1 MKCPNCGAETS
12 ASKNCEYCNSELPQD
27 KPVVNITNNYYE
39 GTNNQ
44 NNESNAGKC
53 PKCGSVNIKFQREK
67 IGSVGKSQS
76 HKSAFSNTRNSNSV
90 RQNAYRTIGLCQN
103 CGHTW
108 DPDDDG
114 TSSIKKSWVF
124 WLIAILFWPISL
136 SIWFYKTPKIKL
148 EKKWRIIILAVVWV
162 LLFAI
167 SAFSPSEETGGIE
180 TTTQNTTVAE
190 SVTETSKNI
199 PTDEFSVI
207 NTFIEKYNEIATVQ
221 MTEGKEID
229 IHDKE
234 GGYYRTE
241 FRLNAFKDAVA
252 KQCKIGDATI
262 DIINT
267 KSAVSNDNNIR
278 IYLSTESIDIAEE
291 VFDVIARIVY
301 PTLTDAELAEAHEDL
316 RSGNSGNYF
325 KDISF
330 YYIQSY
336 NELFMD
342 NVMFDE

>member
-1 MKCPNCGAETS
+1 MIDWKFLDNEVYLYDGTFNGLLTIAFDCYVNKSIPSKIQTELNYLPNLLE
-12 ASKNCEYCNSELPQD
+12 
-27 KPVVNITNNYYE
+27 
-39 GTNNQ
+39 
-44 NNESNAGKC
+44 
-53 PKCGSVNIKFQREK
+53 NIK
-67 IGSVGKSQS
+67 I
-76 HKSAFSNTRNSNSV
+76 
-90 RQNAYRTIGLCQN
+90 
-103 CGHTW
+103 
-108 DPDDDG
+108 
-114 TSSIKKSWVF
+114 
-124 WLIAILFWPISL
+124 
-136 SIWFYKTPKIKL
+136 
-148 EKKWRIIILAVVWV
+148 
-162 LLFAI
+162 
-167 SAFSPSEETGGIE
+167 
-180 TTTQNTTVAE
+180 
-190 SVTETSKNI
+190 I
-199 PTDEFSVI
+199 PTDEFGVI

-252 KQCKIGDATI
+252 KQCKIGNATI

-267 KSAVSNDNNIR
+267 KSAVSNGNNIR
-278 IYLSTESIDIAEE
+278 IYLSTESIDVAEE

-330 YYIQSY
+330 YYIKSY

-342 NVMFDE
+342 NVMFAE